1 MGANQRLA
9 ERAVTLL
16 LSMNL
21 GITINWHEM
30 RAIKSKSRACQAL
43 KILVFNQALSVL
55 RWVLFLSMT
64 TFLVQVNVEDLITVR
79 LLPKCFASEKLCWI
93 PSAGT
98 PL

>member
-55 RWVLFLSMT
+55 RWVLFLSMA
-64 TFLVQVNVEDLITVR
+64 TFLVLVNVADLITV
-79 LLPKCFASEKLCWI
+79 ASKTLRIGKFVLDSFSWY
-93 PSAGT
+93 T

>member
-55 RWVLFLSMT
+55 RWVLLLSMA
-64 TFLVQVNVEDLITVR
+64 TFLVLVNVADLITV
-79 LLPKCFASEKLCWI
+79 ASKMLRIGKFVLDSFSWY
-93 PSAGT
+93 T